1 MEITLELIESYCG
14 GLNKEQL
21 YLTLV
26 KLAQMKRRTIHP
38 IKHLRYLHILLIV
51 ILTLSNPV
59 RSVRANSGIEALM
72 NKRAGLMITR
82 LHEINQ
88 IGDLSKMRAHWVD
101 RETIL
106 WDVVQKE
113 NYTYTLHY
121 SSQGNLEAVE
131 DQEIPIMRADSID
144 EDLQSKFPHLSGYTA
159 FKLGSEYLERVP
171 ELLKGQTAVSAR
183 DEAGRL
189 VDATSLQ
196 IPGALDDLYP
206 YNGPLGV
213 SYEVN
218 GIAIRVWAPTAR
230 TVMLHIYDTS
240 SSESP
245 SLTAPMEFDQAN
257 GVWTAIGGDEW
268 TGKYYLFEVEVYV
281 PSTGRVEKNLV
292 TDPYSVSLGI
302 NSKKSQVIRLSA
314 DNLKPPGWDDLE
326 KPEIDAP
333 EDIVI
338 YELHVR
344 DFSAF
349 DSTVPPTY
357 RGTYLAFTQSNT
369 DGVQHLK
376 TLAAAGVTHLHLMP
390 VFDFA
395 SVNEDPAQRTEPNNY
410 ILSNYPGSSQQQQEV
425 ITATQETD
433 AYNWGYDPYH
443 FTTPEG
449 SYSTNPDGTKR
460 IVEFRQ
466 MIQAIN
472 SMGLR
477 VIMDVVYNHT
487 SASGQDSKSVLDR
500 IVPGY
505 YHRLDKSGIVET
517 STCCQNTATEHHM
530 MEKLMIDS
538 MVTWARE
545 YKVDGFRIDLMGHHM
560 LSNVTKLRETL
571 DELTIEN
578 DGVDGKA
585 IYIYGEGWDF
595 GEVARNARGT
605 NASQLNI
612 GGTGIGVFN
621 DRLRDGARGGTP
633 FSDPR
638 LQGFITGLY
647 NQPNSSEQDG
657 LSSQKEK
664 LLRYTD
670 WIKLGMA
677 GNLANFPLINAVG
690 KIVPGAEID
699 YNRQLAGYTKDPQEN
714 IVYVSA
720 HDNETLF
727 DAVQLKAA
735 TDASID
741 DRVRMHNLGLSL
753 VLLSQG
759 VPFLHAGDE
768 ILRSKSLDRNSYNSG
783 DWFNRLD
790 FTYLSN
796 NWGVGLPGGE
806 NKVRWDILRPLLA
819 DDDISPSTRNIQ
831 SSLAH
836 TIEMLQ
842 IRKSSRLFRLRTAE
856 EILQRVSF
864 LNNGPNQIPG
874 LIVMILSDK
883 PRPDLDPGVEQI
895 VVLINANKE
904 EISFSDPSFKGG
916 TLSLHPVQQESQD
929 DRVKSSLFD
938 PKGGTFTIPGR
949 TSAVFVSQSFSAGE
963 KDTFTITAGSVTLLG
978 IIAFGAIT
986 FIKKRQA
993 LKKRLSG

>member
-1 MEITLELIESYCG
+1 MKVIVTGQTKNNI
-14 GLNKEQL
+14 
-21 YLTLV
+21 TLV
-26 KLAQMKRRTIHP
+26 KLATMKRRTFISFHY
-38 IKHLRYLHILLIV
+38 LQYLHILLIFIFSIPIRAV
-51 ILTLSNPV
+51 GA
-59 RSVRANSGIEALM
+59 RSVTEEFIQDSVGH
-72 NKRAGLMITR
+72 MITVFK
-82 LHEINQ
+82 EISQ
-88 IGDLSKMRAHWVD
+88 AGDLSKMRAHWIN
-101 RETIL
+101 RETIV
-106 WDVVQKE
+106 WDVSKE
-113 NYTYTLHY
+113 SNDTYTLHY
-121 SSQGNLEAVE
+121 NSLGNQNLVV
-131 DQEIPIMRADSID
+131 DQEIPLTLTESTPSDI
-144 EDLQSKFPHLSGYTA
+144 QSKFPHLSGYTIL
-159 FKLGSEYLERVP
+159 KIGSEYLEHVP
-171 ELLKGQTAVSAR
+171 ELLKGQVAVSAR
-183 DEAGRL
+183 NEAGRL

-196 IPGALDDLYP
+196 IPGVLDDLFP

-213 SYEVN
+213 SYEEN

-230 TVMLHIYDTS
+230 KVTLHLYDDS
-240 SSESP
+240 SSENPLLSE
-245 SLTAPMEFDQAN
+245 PMEFDLAN
-257 GVWTAIGGDEW
+257 GVWTATGGDEW

-281 PSTGRVEKNLV
+281 PATGRVEKNLV
-292 TDPYSVSLGI
+292 TDPYSVSLAV
-302 NSKKSQVIRLSA
+302 NSKMSQVIRLSS
-314 DNLKPPGWDDLE
+314 DNLKPPGWEDLE
-326 KPEIDAP
+326 KPELDAP

-349 DSTVPPTY
+349 DFTVPPAY

-376 TLAAAGVTHLHLMP
+376 ALAAAGVTHLHLLP

-395 SVNEDPAQRTEPNNY
+395 SVNEDPSQRTEPNNY
-410 ILSNYPGSSQQQQEV
+410 ILSNYPGSSEQQQAV
-425 ITATQETD
+425 ILETSETD

-460 IVEFRQ
+460 IIEFRQ
-466 MIQAIN
+466 MIQALN
-472 SMGLR
+472 SIGLR

-505 YHRLDKSGIVET
+505 YHRLDKFGAVET
-517 STCCQNTATEHHM
+517 STCCQNTATEHNM

-560 LSNVTKLRETL
+560 LSNITNLRKAL

-585 IYIYGEGWDF
+585 VYIYGEGWEM
-595 GEVARNARGT
+595 GEVVKNGRGT
-605 NASQLNI
+605 NASQQNI

-633 FSDPR
+633 FGDPR

-657 LSSQKEK
+657 LTRQKEK
-664 LLRYTD
+664 LLHYTD
-670 WIKLGMA
+670 LIKLGMA
-677 GNLANFPLINAVG
+677 GNLADFPLVNADGETVTG
-690 KIVPGAEID
+690 SEID
-699 YNRQLAGYTKDPQEN
+699 YNRQPAGYTQDPQEN

-727 DAVQLKAA
+727 DAVQLKAP
-735 TDASID
+735 TDTSPS

-759 VPFLHAGDE
+759 IPFLHAGDE

-796 NWGVGLPGGE
+796 NWGAGLPGGE
-806 NKVRWDILRPLLA
+806 NTVRWDILRPLLA
-819 DDDISPSTRNIQ
+819 DDDRAASIRDIQ
-831 SSLAH
+831 ASLAH

-864 LNNGPNQIPG
+864 LNNGPDQIPG
-874 LIVMILSDK
+874 IIVMVLSDK
-883 PRPDLDPGVEQI
+883 PRPDLDPQLEQI
-895 VVLINANKE
+895 VVLINATKDE
-904 EISFSDPSFKGG
+904 VSFSDPIFKGG

-929 DRVKSSLFD
+929 ELVKSSRFD
-938 PKGGTFTIPGR
+938 SKSGTLTVPGR
-949 TSAVFVSQSFSAGE
+949 TSAVFVSQSFTAGE
-963 KDTFTITAGSVTLLG
+963 KDTFAITAGSITLLG
-978 IIAFGAIT
+978 ILAFSMLA
-986 FIKKRQA
+986 FIRKRQA
-993 LKKRLSG
+993 LKKRLSV